1 MKLKFH
7 LLSLLLGTA
16 ALTAQADD
24 LTLFSCDF
32 QTLEQSKSDLTTYEL
47 SGNTPTPLM
56 QSIGY
61 KQGTGW
67 LFFMKDT
74 NVSSNAYAACTS
86 QFDPRERPTPG

>member
-61 KQGTGW
+61 KIGRA
-67 LFFMKDT
+67 
-74 NVSSNAYAACTS
+74 SC
-86 QFDPRERPTPG
+86 RERV